1 MKQKIF
7 QILIATLTVLMIT
20 SCSEEEIG
28 SFENDSQIKL
38 ENEST
43 DHSAHRNCGLSHK
56 MEELLSDPAY
66 AKFHQEKFRKLL
78 SMDNSINLRSNCSTP
93 TVIPVAVHY
102 QGISNENQSCLVSL
116 AETQIDILNKDFTG
130 TNSDINKWESS
141 AASFFPGVSNG
152 EACVKFILANKNHP
166 SGHGLT
172 EGSPAVT
179 INRTNGDRINAFS
192 NYLNVFVRSNLGF
205 LGESPLGGA
214 GNGDGVLVDAQA
226 FGAGNGCGSVSPGA
240 PYNLG
245 RTLTHEIGHY
255 LLLDHIWG
263 GGCNQD
269 DDVNDTPNQNSDYGG
284 CPSLGTSSCGST
296 DMHMN
301 YMDYTNDACM
311 YMFSAGQATRMENY
325 ITSSL
330 GNIVNNAS
338 NVIGD
343 IDTNNPPINDDDDN
357 PTDGGDIDNPTD
369 DGDDNG
375 DDNEP
380 VDDTNPELCDKP
392 TSTNVEI
399 RSATSVIV
407 SWVETYDPIRY
418 QIRYRLSGTN
428 RWTRNSTTSN
438 NKTLTR
444 LSAGENYE
452 YQIRTRCAS
461 GWTGYTT
468 IDTFNTSDE
477 NSTGDEGDQ
486 SCAVVTFELVL
497 DQYGSE
503 TSWELMNQ
511 NQNTI
516 ATGGPYRDNQEGRK
530 ITKEFCL
537 EDGCYTMYVDD
548 LYGDGICCD
557 YGQGYFK
564 LKDERGNVIAESD
577 GYFGRYDYLDIC
589 VEGGQS
595 SFRSRKADPK
605 SKKLARKKL
614 FAGN

>member
-7 QILIATLTVLMIT
+7 QILISALTVLMIA

-28 SFENDSQIKL
+28 TFDNENPIILND
-38 ENEST
+38 EST

-56 MEELLSDPAY
+56 MEELLSDPTY
-66 AKFHQEKFRKLL
+66 EKFHQEKFRKLL
-78 SMDNSINLRSNCSTP
+78 SMDNGIKQRSNCSTP

-102 QGISNENQSCLVSL
+102 QGISTANQSCLVSL
-116 AETQIDILNKDFTG
+116 AETQIDILNNDFTG
-130 TNSDINKWESS
+130 TNSDINKWESNAS
-141 AASFFPGVSNG
+141 SFFPGVSNG
-152 EACVKFILANKNHP
+152 EACVKFVLANKNHP

-214 GNGDGVLVDAQA
+214 GNGDGVLVDAAA
-226 FGAGNGCGSVSPGA
+226 FGAGNGCGSVSPSA

-269 DDVNDTPNQNSDYGG
+269 DDVSDTPNQNSDYGG
-284 CPSLGTSSCGST
+284 CPSLGASSCGST

-325 ITSSL
+325 IASSL

-343 IDTNNPPINDDDDN
+343 VDTNNPPINDDD
-357 PTDGGDIDNPTD
+357 NPTD
-369 DGDDNG
+369 DGDDN
-375 DDNEP
+375 NEP
-380 VDDTNPELCDKP
+380 VDDTNPAICDKP
-392 TSTNVEI
+392 TSINVEI
-399 RSATSVIV
+399 RSATSVTI
-407 SWVETYDPIRY
+407 SWVETSDPIRY
-418 QIRYRLSGTN
+418 QIRYRLVGTS
-428 RWTRNSTTSN
+428 RWTRNSTIN
-438 NKTLTR
+438 NSKTLTR
-444 LSAGENYE
+444 LSVGKDYE

-461 GWTGYTT
+461 GWTGYTSKK
-468 IDTFNTSDE
+468 TFNTSED
-477 NSTGDEGDQ
+477 NSNDNGGDSD
-486 SCAVVTFELVL
+486 CTTVTFELVL

-503 TSWELMNQ
+503 TSWEMMDQ

-516 ATGGPYRDNQEGRK
+516 AAGGPYRDNQEGRK

-564 LKDERGNVIAESD
+564 LKDDRGIVIAESD
-577 GYFGRYDYLDIC
+577 GYFGSYDYLDIC
-589 VEGGQS
+589 VDGGVS
-595 SFRSRKADPK
+595 SFRTRKADPK
-605 SKKLARKKL
+605 SKKLARKKS
-614 FAGN
+614 FAAN